1 MCDPLP
7 QPGMSLIKLFLV
19 GKISRFLEFLD
30 LLDSSAP
37 EKTRQKYSLIGKVNP
52 PETEVFSARKSKPS
66 YKTEV
71 FFARTSLINDIL

>member
-1 MCDPLP
+1 L
-7 QPGMSLIKLFLV
+7 GIYLE
-19 GKISRFLEFLD
+19 FLEFFD

-71 FFARTSLINDIL
+71 CLARKS